1 MKKKLLFLPL
11 LAFFF
16 IAGGAFSQ
24 DKEQLYLQA
33 VKANPNDATAHFNL
47 GVYYLKGQKFDQAI
61 PEFQKCVQINSGDQ
75 QAKELLENCQGI
87 VAFSK
92 GEYAAAIDHFQKV
105 LVINPKNGDA
115 NRLLAK
121 CQAKIYMD
129 QKKYPEA
136 EAALL
141 RVVANDSNDPDAY
154 QSLGVINFQNKNYK
168 KAVEYWQKAIKIQ
181 KDTRIYKYLGFSYY
195 NLGDFNNA
203 IDNYTKSIKLETAK
217 DPKDQD
223 TKSLD
228 ETYYDLAIAYNDN
241 ALYDKAAEAFGESFK
256 ISKQTD
262 SNAAVGQA
270 QAMDAAVNAHM
281 EKANGFLLNSQYS
294 DAIAE
299 WNIVLKYQP
308 NNKQAQDFIADA
320 KGKRDVE
327 VEKHLTAG
335 KSYAKKGKTVLAFG
349 ELNLAHKMDP
359 DNAAVQTALKNLK
372 GRTKDRAKSLIA
384 EGDQFNKAGDYA
396 DAYISYKNASEYDP
410 NNSKLKKLL
419 KQLKSKQSSE
429 VDALMKKATYF
440 VKKKD
445 LTLALKALQTA
456 KQIGSPNPATND
468 EIADQLF
475 RVQKDITVKVKDMDA
490 EGTDLFEKGNK
501 EKAKAKF
508 AQVLKLKPDDETAN
522 DYVKRMTGQ
531 QSQQKVDAE
540 QVKTL
545 YYDGVNLYING
556 KINEAIGKWQE
567 CLKDDPGNV
576 NAQNNIKKAQAK
588 LNSIAQLSHN

>member
-1 MKKKLLFLPL
+1 MKKTRFFLPL
-11 LAFFF
+11 LAFLLF
-16 IAGGAFSQ
+16 AVGAYAQ
-24 DKEQLYLQA
+24 DKEQLYIQA
-33 VKANPNDATAHFNL
+33 VKANPNDSTAHFNL

-75 QAKELLENCQGI
+75 QARELLENCQGI

-92 GEYAAAIDHFQKV
+92 GEYPSAIDHFQKV
-105 LVINPKNGDA
+105 LSINPKNGDA

-141 RVVANDSNDPDAY
+141 RVVENDPNDPDAY
-154 QSLGVINFQNKNYK
+154 QSLGVINFQNKSYK
-168 KAVEYWQKAIKIQ
+168 KAVEYWKKAIRVQ
-181 KDTRIYKYLGFSYY
+181 KDARIYKYLGFSYY
-195 NLGDFNNA
+195 NLGDYNNA
-203 IDNYTKSIKLETAK
+203 IDCYNKSIQLETSK
-217 DPKDQD
+217 DPKEQD
-223 TKSLD
+223 KRSLD
-228 ETYYDLAIAYNDN
+228 ETYYDMAIAYNDN
-241 ALYDKAAEAFGESFK
+241 ALYDKAAEAFGNAFK
-256 ISKQTD
+256 MNPGD

-270 QAMDAAVNAHM
+270 QAIDAAVNAHM

-320 KGKRDVE
+320 KGKRDAE
-327 VEKHLTAG
+327 VEKHLAAG
-335 KSYAKKGKTVLAFG
+335 KSYAKKGKAVLAFG

-359 DNAAVQTALKNLK
+359 DNAAVQDALKNLK
-372 GRTKDRAKSLIA
+372 GKTKDRAKSLIA
-384 EGDQFNKAGDYA
+384 EGDQFNKAGEYA

-410 NNSKLKKLL
+410 NNAKLKKLL

-429 VDALMKKATYF
+429 VDKLMKKASFF
-440 VKKKD
+440 VKKGD
-445 LTLALKALQTA
+445 LKSALKSLQTA
-456 KQIGSPNPATND
+456 KQMGSPNPATND
-468 EIADQLF
+468 DIADQLF
-475 RVQKDITVKVKDMDA
+475 RVQKDISVKVKELDA
-490 EGTDLFEKGNK
+490 AGIELFEKGNK
-501 EKAKAKF
+501 EKAQAKF
-508 AQVLKLKPDDETAN
+508 AQVLKLKADDETAN
-522 DYVKRMTGQ
+522 DYVKKMTGQ

-567 CLKDDPGNV
+567 CLKQDPGNV